1 MFGLH
6 QRHDFDNWL
15 GFGLAPLRVAL
26 LLGPALV
33 LVGEK
38 DANFQRASH
47 VMAAKLPRAE
57 RVEIAGAGHV
67 VNLDEPAAFTAAVER
82 FIRAQQAA
90 S

>member
-1 MFGLH
+1 MPNLVDVLPEIA
-6 QRHDFDNWL
+6 Q
-15 GFGLAPLRVAL
+15 
-26 LLGPALV
+26 PALV

-67 VNLDEPAAFTAAVER
+67 LNLDEPEAFVREVER
-82 FIRAQQAA
+82 FVRARAGDL
-90 S
+90 

>member
-1 MFGLH
+1 
-6 QRHDFDNWL
+6 
-15 GFGLAPLRVAL
+15 
-26 LLGPALV
+26 V

-67 VNLDEPAAFTAAVER
+67 VNLDEPAAFLRAVEG
-82 FIRAQQAA
+82 FIRARTGAA
-90 S
+90 